1 MLEGA
6 PPCVKGR
13 GAACPAASSRADMG
27 LLAARRSVVLVPILL
42 TACFIVDSSQPDA
55 ARPTIALR
63 AEVLDKYVHRGMPQN
78 RNGVLQG
85 TMDVSLPV
93 ENGDT
98 LTLGAFANMDLSGST
113 GAAWFP
119 GGHAGHISEFDLTG
133 TYAHAFENGLALAGG
148 AQTYIP
154 PFGESFPNGPREQT
168 TELFVHAQKEVLGA
182 LPMLQLRH
190 DVDQANGTY
199 VRMAVTE
206 EFPFSDVLKLRLGAH
221 LGWSSQSQSFWNYG
235 VRANG
240 WADLQGD
247 AVIEYAYDVRTTIG
261 AGLHASTIV
270 DSGLRDWFDLI
281 GIESENLWVGAFMAW
296 RF

>member
-1 MLEGA
+1 
-6 PPCVKGR
+6 
-13 GAACPAASSRADMG
+13 MG
-27 LLAARRSVVLVPILL
+27 NLAVRRPVLALSLVLP
-42 TACFIVDSSQPDA
+42 ACFVVDKSQPDA
-55 ARPTIALR
+55 RQPEIAMRL
-63 AEVLDKYVHRGMPQN
+63 EILDKYVHRGMPQN
-78 RNGVLQG
+78 RNGVMQG
-85 TMDVSLPV
+85 TMDVSLPI

-98 LTLGAFANMDLSGST
+98 LTIGTFANMDLSSST

-119 GGHAGHISEFDLTG
+119 GGHGGRISEFDVTG
-133 TYAHAFENGLALAGG
+133 TYAHAFDNGIAVAGG
-148 AQTYIP
+148 LQTYVP

-182 LPMLQLRH
+182 LPVLQLRH

-199 VRMAVTE
+199 IRMAVSE
-206 EFPFSDVLKLRLGAH
+206 DFPLADKWLLRLGAH

-247 AVIEYAYDVRTTIG
+247 AVVEYAYDARTTIG
-261 AGLHASTIV
+261 AGLHASTMI

-281 GIESENLWVGAFMAW
+281 GIESENLWFGAFVAW